1 MAVKTAESATA
12 TVKLVG
18 AADDFSDSES
28 DPELQ
33 DDVKKEMK
41 KDHNVLANDI
51 VNKAVNEIPTK
62 EQSNPKP
69 RGASTSPMKERFNP
83 FNKESY
89 DEEKQQFPQ
98 LRSSTNSSHSGTQQ
112 CLQLVFELLYLF
124 KLCKYE

>member
-18 AADDFSDSES
+18 ATDDFSDSES

-41 KDHNVLANDI
+41 KDHVLANDI

-69 RGASTSPMKERFNP
+69 RDASTSPMKERFNP

-112 CLQLVFELLYLF
+112 CLQLVFSITVF
-124 KLCKYE
+124 I